1 MILRQVRNIFK
12 KDGDQI
18 KISRTE
24 IVGYRRGEDISDLKT
39 AHETAQWKTKD
50 KSEKATK
57 RFEETDSRKEEKKRG
72 GSHLSQGIM
81 IQKKE
86 KSIAYS
92 RSWKTEN
99 DFMRGN
105 NQNYFIVVQ
114 KKKNRF
120 LTIFQTQLEIIDLIK
135 VRHVNVVA
143 FLQG

>member
-72 GSHLSQGIM
+72 GKPFESRDYDLEERKEYS
-81 IQKKE
+81 IQQKL
-86 KSIAYS
+86 
-92 RSWKTEN
+92 EN
-99 DFMRGN
+99 R
-105 NQNYFIVVQ
+105 
-114 KKKNRF
+114 
-120 LTIFQTQLEIIDLIK
+120 E
-135 VRHVNVVA
+135 
-143 FLQG
+143 